1 MRPYEMGNPEL
12 DTKIRELVD
21 AAGGGDNPEL
31 IHELIVTALK
41 LARDRAQRGDLK
53 LLNSALKE
61 MRYSMLVFSR
71 HQDEPKVTL
80 FGSARLPAEDPNYQ
94 LAYRF
99 AKLITQK
106 GWDII
111 TGAGPGIMEA
121 GSTAAGWRTPS
132 G

>member
-53 LLNSALKE
+53 LLNAP
-61 MRYSMLVFSR
+61 SR
-71 HQDEPKVTL
+71 RCGTRCWC
-80 FGSARLPAEDPNYQ
+80 S
-94 LAYRF
+94 
-99 AKLITQK
+99 
-106 GWDII
+106 
-111 TGAGPGIMEA
+111 PG
-121 GSTAAGWRTPS
+121 TRTS
-132 G
+132 RR